1 MDCTCKL
8 HLPCGPQSVPKSVG
22 QLLAVSQSLGK
33 LLSLVRLLSL
43 LSLVSCS
50 ISHSVSQSGTQLYSQ
65 SVSCSIS
72 HSVCQSV
79 SQLVGTCK
87 TVAHTGSYL
96 VTKLIC

>member
-50 ISHSVSQSGTQLYSQ
+50 ISHSV
-65 SVSCSIS
+65 
-72 HSVCQSV
+72 CQSV